1 MVDPLLM
8 AELVLAL
15 LIVATLDHPRRPL
28 ERPSKTMPAPHQA
41 ERGWSAETD
50 LHAQRIL
57 RPESRAGR

>member
-15 LIVATLDHPRRPL
+15 LIVATLDRPRRPV
-28 ERPSKTMPAPHQA
+28 ETPKNTTPAPDQA
-41 ERGWSAETD
+41 DPGWSAETD

-57 RPESRAGR
+57 RLERRAGQ